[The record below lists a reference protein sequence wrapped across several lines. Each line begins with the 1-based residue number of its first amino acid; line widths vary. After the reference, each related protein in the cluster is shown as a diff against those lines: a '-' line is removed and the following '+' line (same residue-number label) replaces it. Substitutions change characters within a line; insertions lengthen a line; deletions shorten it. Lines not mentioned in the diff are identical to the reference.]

1 MDDIEDFAW
10 IIWCTLLSALL
21 FYLLVMQLICQE
33 NSIDLILQIFY
44 NIFLKA
50 QTVRYC
56 TKSMKTQQEL
66 TVQRTPERGFAQT
79 GEYYRY

>member
-33 NSIDLILQIFY
+33 NSIDLILQIFLQY
-44 NIFLKA
+44 FFKGTNCKILHKINEN
-50 QTVRYC
+50 T
-56 TKSMKTQQEL
+56 
-66 TVQRTPERGFAQT
+66 T
-79 GEYYRY
+79 GINSTENT